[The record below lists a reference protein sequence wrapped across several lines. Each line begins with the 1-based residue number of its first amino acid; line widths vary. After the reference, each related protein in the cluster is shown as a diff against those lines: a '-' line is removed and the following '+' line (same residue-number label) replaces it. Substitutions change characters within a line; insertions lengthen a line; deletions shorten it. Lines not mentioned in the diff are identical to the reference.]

1 MASVPQSRPGAF
13 SGGGAGTSSP
23 CVTGPSR
30 KATCPSDPG
39 CKPAV
44 SVRFGSQRNR
54 AEAGAAERVSGQET
68 STGPVSVIAS
78 QLVRLWGRPARRP
91 GSARRPNAAH
101 CPPHVPPAL
110 RPGLSSAQPDS
121 QVSPRALHGQR
132 PPPCL
137 PRKAGAPP
145 AGSPV
150 HRHARSWRRAP
161 ALADARGTAGAA
173 ATGRTSRGPEPVTPE
188 LRLCGGAAVTARGVP
203 SASRREGKR
212 HSEATRAPWG

>member
-23 CVTGPSR
+23 CVTDPSR

-101 CPPHVPPAL
+101 CPPRVPPAL
-110 RPGLSSAQPDS
+110 RPGLSSAQLSPTAKCPPERS
-121 QVSPRALHGQR
+121 TGSTPLRVSPGRRGHPRQAPPSAATRTPVGPRGPQPQAGRAEDQSRLPLNSGPAAGLRSPHAGSPPPPAGRASATQR
-132 PPPCL
+132 PP
-137 PRKAGAPP
+137 
-145 AGSPV
+145 
-150 HRHARSWRRAP
+150 
-161 ALADARGTAGAA
+161 
-173 ATGRTSRGPEPVTPE
+173 EP
-188 LRLCGGAAVTARGVP
+188 
-203 SASRREGKR
+203 
-212 HSEATRAPWG
+212 PWG

>member
-23 CVTGPSR
+23 CVTDPSR

-54 AEAGAAERVSGQET
+54 AEAGAAEPVSGQET

-91 GSARRPNAAH
+91 GSAH

-132 PPPCL
+132 PSPCL

-145 AGSPV
+145 VGSPV
-150 HRHARSWRRAP
+150 RRH
-161 ALADARGTAGAA
+161 ADARGTAGAA

-188 LRLCGGAAVTARGVP
+188 LRPCGGAAVTARGVP

-212 HSEATRAPWG
+212 HTEATRAPWG